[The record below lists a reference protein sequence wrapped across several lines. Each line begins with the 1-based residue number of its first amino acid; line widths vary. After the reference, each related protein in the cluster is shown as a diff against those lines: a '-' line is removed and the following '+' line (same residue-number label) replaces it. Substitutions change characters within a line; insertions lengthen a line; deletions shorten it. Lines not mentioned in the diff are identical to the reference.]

1 MVRKTFVYYNTGYQG
16 KCLLYYYSA
25 VMITYLHTVCVTEK
39 ILFLDMARNADHLI
53 LIINVHVKV
62 GSFPHIQ

>member
-1 MVRKTFVYYNTGYQG
+1 MT
-16 KCLLYYYSA
+16 
-25 VMITYLHTVCVTEK
+25 TYLHTVCVTEK

-62 GSFPHIQ
+62 GSFTHIQ